1 MSFGFEPARA
11 VTDHARTRASLLDR
25 MNLSAQASNPK
36 QGTKCAHWPQA
47 GRMAQ
52 TAGIPWRRSRRR
64 SYGSSL
70 VALISVAGLG
80 IVSSPANGSVRA
92 GDDSPESRYCWIA
105 QSLGGQ
111 RAGGRSCYAATD
123 LHE

>member
-1 MSFGFEPARA
+1 
-11 VTDHARTRASLLDR
+11 
-25 MNLSAQASNPK
+25 
-36 QGTKCAHWPQA
+36 
-47 GRMAQ
+47 MAQ
-52 TAGIPWRRSRRR
+52 TVGNTVAQVETPLVRR
-64 SYGSSL
+64 SSL

-111 RAGGRSCYAATD
+111 RAGGRSCYAGMVD
-123 LHE
+123 FHEC